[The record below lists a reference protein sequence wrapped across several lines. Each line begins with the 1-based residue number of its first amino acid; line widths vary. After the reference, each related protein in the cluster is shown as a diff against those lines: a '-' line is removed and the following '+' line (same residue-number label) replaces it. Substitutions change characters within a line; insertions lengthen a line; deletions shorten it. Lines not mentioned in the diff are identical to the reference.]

1 MCHSYPSLE
10 SHNKKSMVRDRIDI
24 VKYLNTLEQ
33 RALCMDDAKKIN
45 NWFKNLVNQDN
56 SVMMQVTE
64 KAKTTTLY
72 HIVVTYN
79 LNTRGE
85 ELGRPKMIS
94 LVRKEINRQKKQQET
109 TQEQNG
115 LHKNNSNR

>member
-1 MCHSYPSLE
+1 
-10 SHNKKSMVRDRIDI
+10 MVRDRIDI